1 MTRIGRKP
9 QGAELVEALY
19 GSDHAK
25 ARLKLFLQT
34 ISGEVSVGDA
44 CRQLGICESRFYDQR
59 NAWLHD
65 SLGHLEPRAPGRPRK
80 EEPALSPEEAAALR
94 RRVAE
99 LEARSAAVEVQAEL
113 ARTLPHVI
121 ARAATVKKTT

>member
-1 MTRIGRKP
+1 MTRIGRRP

-19 GSDHAK
+19 DSDHAK
-25 ARLKLFLQT
+25 ARLKQFLQT
-34 ISGEVSVGDA
+34 ISGEVAVGDA

-59 NAWLHD
+59 NAGLHD

-80 EEPALSPEEAAALR
+80 EEPPLSAEAAALR

-99 LEARSAAVEVQAEL
+99 LEARSAAVGVQAEL

-121 ARAATVKKTT
+121 ARAAAPKKTS